1 LETIEIVEPGL
12 LTTVQDMGRYGY
24 QRYGVP
30 VSGSMDQFALRAA
43 NLLVGNDEVAAGLEI
58 TLIGPRLRFLA
69 SAVIAV
75 TGADLAPVLDGQPLP
90 MWQAHEVYR
99 GSTLSFGGIRDGVRA
114 YLSISRGIDVPVVLG
129 SRSTFTRARIG
140 GFDGRALAQGDKLS
154 TLEGVTTDLGRKRG
168 MPPNRIPVYGHTHK
182 VRVILGPQYDAFTPQ
197 GMEIFLSAAYTVS
210 SQSDRVGYRLEG
222 PRIEHVAGAD
232 IVSDGIPFGAV
243 QVVGDGMPIILMAD
257 RGSTGGYTKIAA
269 VISADLPSLAQ
280 AAPGDS
286 ITFQSVTVEEAHR
299 VLREQE
305 QLLKAIAPA
314 GAT

>member
-1 LETIEIVEPGL
+1 MKAIEIVEPGL
-12 LTTVQDMGRYGY
+12 LTTVQDLGRYGY

-30 VSGSMDQFALRAA
+30 VSGCMDQFALRAA
-43 NLLVGNDEVAAGLEI
+43 NLLVGNDDEAAGLEI

-69 SAVIAV
+69 NLVIAV
-75 TGADLAPVLDGQPLP
+75 TGADLAPMLDDQPLP
-90 MWQAHEVYR
+90 MWQSHEVSR
-99 GSTLSFGGIRDGVRA
+99 GSTLSFAGIRDGVRS
-114 YLSISRGIDVPVVLG
+114 YISIAGGIDVPVVLG

-140 GFDGRALAQGDKLS
+140 GFDGRALGQGDTLS
-154 TLEGVTTDLGRKRG
+154 IPEGVPTDLGGKQG
-168 MPPNRIPVYGHTHK
+168 VPPSRVPVYGHSHK
-182 VRVILGPQYDAFTPQ
+182 VRVVLGPQDDAFTPQ
-197 GMEIFLSAAYTVS
+197 GMETFLSAPYTVS
-210 SQSDRVGYRLEG
+210 PQSDRVGYRLEG

-280 AAPGDS
+280 AAPGDT

-299 VLREQE
+299 ALREQE
-305 QLLKAIAPA
+305 LLLSAIAPG
-314 GAT
+314 GAA

>member
-1 LETIEIVEPGL
+1 MKAIEIVEPGL
-12 LTTVQDMGRYGY
+12 LATVQDLGRYGY

-43 NLLVGNDEVAAGLEI
+43 NLLVGNDEGAAGLEI

-69 SAVIAV
+69 NAVIAV
-75 TGADLAPVLDGQPLP
+75 AGADLAPMLDGQPLP
-90 MWQAHEVYR
+90 MWQSHEVSR
-99 GSTLSFGGIRDGVRA
+99 GSTLSFAGIRDGVRS
-114 YLSISRGIDVPVVLG
+114 YLSIAGGIDVPVVLG

-140 GFDGRALAQGDKLS
+140 GFDGRALAQGDTLS
-154 TLEGVTTDLGRKRG
+154 IPEGVSTDLGRTRR
-168 MPPNRIPVYGHTHK
+168 MPPSRVPVYGHSHN
-182 VRVILGPQYDAFTPQ
+182 VRVVLGPQDDAFTPR
-197 GMEIFLSAAYTVS
+197 GMETFLSATYTVTP
-210 SQSDRVGYRLEG
+210 QSDRVGYRLEG
-222 PRIEHVAGAD
+222 LRIEHVAGAD

-280 AAPGDS
+280 AAPGD
-286 ITFQSVTVEEAHR
+286 TVAFQSVTVEEAHR

-305 QLLKAIAPA
+305 QLLREIAPGDA
-314 GAT
+314 A